1 MMVTPHWTELQTSH
15 THGQNKSCWCFKA
28 FYYCLLWDQTLG
40 VLTFL
45 DWSWVYIL
53 QKILSCRA
61 VCMCWMTILAVLKI
75 LSSDTSENWWEV
87 WSGGCVSSLCF
98 ARKVNLLPLA
108 GVRGHCVEIQ
118 THLLKHHDIHQNT
131 TASQSR
137 RVCCTIRNIF
147 YFLFFP
153 SLFCLWEQG
162 ATSCISRV
170 NYCVQAGSEQAE
182 NQVLEGFSSLEF
194 VLQQTF
200 YPVMAKVKKS
210 EFRRLKTQPLCGLL
224 H

>member
-15 THGQNKSCWCFKA
+15 THGRNKSCWCFKA

-61 VCMCWMTILAVLKI
+61 VCMCWMTILAVLKT

-147 YFLFFP
+147 SIFP
-153 SLFCLWEQG
+153 QFVLLV
-162 ATSCISRV
+162 R
-170 NYCVQAGSEQAE
+170 AGC
-182 NQVLEGFSSLEF
+182 NQLHQPSKLLHPGWQWAGVSEGFSSLEF

-200 YPVMAKVKKS
+200 NPVMAKVKKS
-210 EFRRLKTQPLCGLL
+210 EFRRLKTQPLCGLF